1 MVVMKKI
8 IVIVLVAILNPLS
21 SCCGYGQ
28 MRKVYSSIETQ
39 NVLYYKVEEIV
50 NMTFGGTTTWYTVSD
65 LSLISKVF
73 LGPDNIRIITP
84 IYKEE
89 KFRKKYY
96 IETQNLNKTLGKKQE
111 STKLVEIAISEKS
124 IEIPEDPQLPNAS
137 LALVISNLTNLEPA
151 PVVKTE
157 SQRVGPD
164 FILVRVVEVYERVL
178 GKGYKSAYML
188 KEVANFYYFKDQM
201 EEAAKW
207 YEELFEMTND
217 LAPVL
222 YYRFGY
228 ALKKTGNTQR
238 GDAMVEKFNQ
248 LTK

>member
-1 MVVMKKI
+1 MKKSII
-8 IVIVLVAILNPLS
+8 IVLTILTVLNFYD
-21 SCCGYGQ
+21 GYSQ
-28 MRKVYSSIETQ
+28 VRKVYSSIETQ

-65 LSLISKVF
+65 LSLISKVY

-96 IETQNLNKTLGKKQE
+96 IETQNSNKILGKKQE
-111 STKLVEIAISEKS
+111 PTKLVEIAISEKS

-137 LALVISNLTNLEPA
+137 LALVISNLTNLEPV
-151 PVVKTE
+151 PVVNTE
-157 SQRVGPD
+157 PQRVGPD

-178 GKGYKSAYML
+178 RKGYKSAYML

-201 EEAAKW
+201 DEAVKW
-207 YEELFEMTND
+207 YEELFAMTND
-217 LAPVL
+217 LAPVF

-228 ALKKTGNTQR
+228 ALKKTGNAER